1 MEPWLRNKNT
11 AVSELNKNPILTNNG
26 HVKILNY
33 IVMQSIIFCY
43 LFQVELGNE
52 VMKKF
57 RRKKKMTDGF
67 EEKMENVFNDYFDW
81 YFDPGE
87 NPKISKFLFRSIMY
101 LLISQTKTKTR
112 GKSNVNLSFKLE
124 SRESS

>member
-1 MEPWLRNKNT
+1 ME
-11 AVSELNKNPILTNNG
+11 NPILTNNG

-33 IVMQSIIFCY
+33 IVMQSLIFCY

-101 LLISQTKTKTR
+101 LFISQTKTKTR
-112 GKSNVNLSFKLE
+112 GKSNVNLSFNFQARV
-124 SRESS
+124 SRVVLSSN